1 MFQWLY
7 DFFMSYVMPF
17 IASIMSFL
25 GIDSKKSVHF
35 EDVTKGGEQM
45 DAPPTAP
52 VNESA

>member
-1 MFQWLY
+1 
-7 DFFMSYVMPF
+7 MSYIMPF

-35 EDVTKGGEQM
+35 EDSTKGGEQM
-45 DAPPTAP
+45 DEPAAAP